1 MKAEY
6 NLQKNEETRFGN
18 LKSGDTFL
26 DRTEFEDDVVLM
38 VIELAHGLGDGDGF
52 DGYALALDDG
62 SIIGYRNSEPVVKI
76 EAKIVVTKI
85 YEGD

>member
-6 NLQKNEETRFGN
+6 NLQKNEETHFGD
-18 LKSGDTFL
+18 LKSGDIFL
-26 DRTEFEDDVVLM
+26 DRTVFEDDVVLM
-38 VIELAHGLGDGDGF
+38 VIELAHGLGDDDGF

-62 SIIGYRNSEPVVKI
+62 SIIGYHNNEPVVKI